1 MLYFLQIKYPHNK
14 RLLRVL
20 ILLCVFQLYLPY
32 WWEIELGHGGHEVL
46 VLVSGGCVGEL
57 YDLEDRP
64 EETLSAIVT
73 LGFTHSVVEGV
84 LDIRGV

>member
-1 MLYFLQIKYPHNK
+1 M
-14 RLLRVL
+14 
-20 ILLCVFQLYLPY
+20 
-32 WWEIELGHGGHEVL
+32 
-46 VLVSGGCVGEL
+46 VSGGCCCCVGEL

-84 LDIRGV
+84 LDIRGVRGQIGGEQVGVINKWV